1 MSSVLELKENIVDE
15 VLELGAKIGFL
26 ENPAFSVALAE
37 VNSYIK
43 EVGMEDPS
51 VVLVDSSNET
61 LSFTYTA
68 GDGDKYKFDLSC
80 PDENT
85 VRFIRIDE
93 PHTYVGMSGSVV
105 RKKSALEL
113 IAKLEEHGDVYI
125 ITNKGA
131 IDNVGCDNHHYNM
144 TNYVE
149 KRIYTKRGVMYE
161 REMKTYPVR
170 KGEGYFHRVG
180 VKEMLL
186 LARQAFDYGPWAD
199 KFEKRTLLRREM
211 IDTAKLVYEDRKS
224 EANYIGIVPLKSEDS
239 LRDLVIADEYNTYPM
254 KDVVIPALT
263 EAEVADLLA
272 REKDEKVAE
281 GLGYFAQGRTSYCYN
296 SVENK

>member
-26 ENPAFSVALAE
+26 ENPAFTVALAE
-37 VNSYIK
+37 VNAYIK

-51 VVLVDSSNET
+51 VILVDSSNET
-61 LSFTYTA
+61 LSFSYTA

-105 RKKSALEL
+105 RKKSALEH
-113 IAKLEEHGDVYI
+113 IIKLEEHGDVVV

-149 KRIYTKRGVMYE
+149 KRVYTQRGVMYE
-161 REMKTYPVR
+161 REIKTYPVR

-199 KFEKRTLLRREM
+199 KFEKRTFLRREM
-211 IDTAKLVYEDRKS
+211 IDTAKLVYEDRKN
-224 EANYIGIVPLKSEDS
+224 ENNYVGIVPLKSEGS

-272 REKDEKVAE
+272 REANEKVAE

>member
-43 EVGMEDPS
+43 EVGMEDSS

-224 EANYIGIVPLKSEDS
+224 EANYIGIVPLKSEGS

-281 GLGYFAQGRTSYCYN
+281 GLGYFAKGRTSYCYN
-296 SVENK
+296 SVES